1 MADEV
6 LYQVCALDITSTD
19 LQFMIHDK
27 KKIKYNFYVLLVLH
41 NMDIRQFFYCS
52 SERNYH
58 R

>member
-6 LYQVCALDITSTD
+6 LYQVCALDIASTD
-19 LQFMIHDK
+19 LQFMIRDK
-27 KKIKYNFYVLLVLH
+27 KFKYNFDVLLVLH

-52 SERNYH
+52 SERNDH